1 MKRRTLILFS
11 IAAILWIIG
20 SILIYK
26 KGEINVSIIS
36 SGIIILVGFITQI
49 KKRKTT

>member
-1 MKRRTLILFS
+1 MKRKTLIFFS

-20 SILIYK
+20 SVLIYK

-36 SGIIILVGFITQI
+36 TGIIILIGFITQI
-49 KKRKTT
+49 RKKKTT